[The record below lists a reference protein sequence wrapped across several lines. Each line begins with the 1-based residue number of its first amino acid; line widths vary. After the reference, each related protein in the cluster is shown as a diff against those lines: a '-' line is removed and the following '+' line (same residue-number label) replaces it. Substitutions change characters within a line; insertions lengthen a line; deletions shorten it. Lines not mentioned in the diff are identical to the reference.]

1 MDCPTLDSLRSAL
14 SRPEAYDHPVG
25 PVLEGQTHISL
36 LFFAGARVYKLKKPV
51 RLPFLD
57 FSTLALRERF
67 CHEEVRLNSR
77 LAPRTYLGV
86 CPIVRRADGSV
97 HMGAPGG
104 DVASDE
110 ELLDW
115 AVAMRRLPS
124 DRMLDQLLAH
134 GDTDAQRMR
143 ELADVLT
150 RFHAA
155 AATGP
160 GVDEHGTPQAVSRL
174 VLGNLDELRPF
185 TGDVRR
191 GDALLTS
198 PLLAFL
204 RRRAASFLQAHD
216 ALLAER
222 VAGGHIRD
230 GHGDLHA
237 GNICCTDEG
246 FVIYDALEFSAAYRC
261 ADVAADL
268 AFLCMDL
275 DRAGFRAFS
284 RHLVKLVRER
294 SGDEDLTT
302 LLPFYKTYRALVRAK
317 VGALSVAS
325 GDLDPEASRA
335 ALALARS
342 HVALAAS
349 YELGPCLV
357 VLCGL
362 PGTGKSWIAR
372 RVARGLGASLLRTDV
387 VRKRMAGMPPASHP
401 AGPAQVE
408 ALYGG
413 DRVGRVY
420 AETQKLATARLAA
433 GGSVVVDATFSR
445 ACWRQPLLDAGVQ
458 LGAAVILVHVRC
470 DDDEIRRRLVAR
482 RDDPAEPS
490 DADVAVYER
499 SLSSF
504 EVPDEV
510 APALRMDVTSG
521 EDPEDVLL
529 ATLVHTLAAQRA

>member
-1 MDCPTLDSLRSAL
+1 MDCPTLESLRSAL
-14 SRPEAYDHPVG
+14 TRPEAYDHPVG
-25 PVLEGQTHISL
+25 EVGEGQTHISL
-36 LFFAGARVYKLKKPV
+36 LFFAGDRVYKLKKSV

-67 CHEEVRLNSR
+67 CHEEVRLNTR
-77 LAPRTYLGV
+77 LAPRIYLGV
-86 CPIVRRADGSV
+86 CPIVRRVDGSV
-97 HMGAPGG
+97 HMGAPGDAPG
-104 DVASDE
+104 PDE

-124 DRMLDQLLAH
+124 DRMLDRLLAH

-150 RFHAA
+150 RFHAT
-155 AATGP
+155 AATGA
-160 GVDEHGTPQAVSRL
+160 GVDEHGTPQAVARL
-174 VLGNLDELRPF
+174 VLGNLDELSPF
-185 TGDVRR
+185 TGDPRR
-191 GDALLTS
+191 EDALLTP

-204 RRRAASFLQAHD
+204 RRRAAGFLEAHQS
-216 ALLAER
+216 LLAER
-222 VAGGHIRD
+222 VASARIRD

-237 GNICCTDEG
+237 GNICCTDDG
-246 FVIYDALEFSAAYRC
+246 LVIYDALEFSAAYRC

-275 DRAGFRAFS
+275 DRAGFRAFA
-284 RHLVKLVRER
+284 RHLVKLVQER
-294 SGDEDLTT
+294 SGDDGLAT

-317 VGALSVAS
+317 VGALSVTS
-325 GDLDPEASRA
+325 GDFEPQASRA
-335 ALALARS
+335 ALARARS

-362 PGTGKSWIAR
+362 PGTGKSWLAR
-372 RVARGLGASLLRTDV
+372 RVARGLGASVLRTDV

-401 AGPAQVE
+401 IGPEQIE

-413 DRVGRVY
+413 DRVDSVY
-420 AETQKLATARLAA
+420 AETRQMATTRLAA

-445 ACWRQPLLDAGVQ
+445 ARWRRPLLDAGVR
-458 LGAAVILVHVRC
+458 LGAAVVLLYVRC
-470 DDDEIRRRLVAR
+470 DEDEVRRRLHAR

-499 SLSSF
+499 SRPSF
-504 EVPDEV
+504 EAPDEV
-510 APALRMDVTSG
+510 EDSLRVDVTSG

-529 ATLVHTLAAQRA
+529 ATLIHTLAVQRT